1 MRRAIFTKDV
11 TNIDKYL
18 PDMDKETT
26 LVIHS
31 DVLSPVTKYNKVGFI
46 EYSKSYDQYHIDNII
61 VVGMNRIRTPERRYD
76 LVFPYMYNMNN
87 FENKFTIDERPFNG
101 EPWRVWY
108 HYGFLYKEWLGTT
121 YSNALESN
129 YQHLFLRDTD
139 YCTVN
144 AENIANNIDG
154 TWSDLEELDTSF
166 EFYTPDPMLVE
177 AYHSIKEWAFEK
189 YSTPRQ
195 LIHTMAR
202 ELNKHIGQKIDYET
216 YLNGGVI
223 RLPDFGVYRFIA
235 DENERR
241 MGIYNAIVRHG
252 ISESLQQG

>member
-18 PDMDKETT
+18 PDMDKDAT

-31 DVLSPVTKYNKVGFI
+31 DVLSPVTKYHKVGFI
-46 EYSKSYDQYHIDNII
+46 EYSKSYDQYHIDNIV

-76 LVFPYMYNMNN
+76 LVFPYIYNMNE
-87 FENKFTIDERPFNG
+87 FANKFTIDERPFNG

-129 YQHLFLRDTD
+129 YQHLFLKEANDSV
-139 YCTVN
+139 VN
-144 AENIANNIDG
+144 ATEIAKSVDG
-154 TWSDLEELDTSF
+154 TWSDLNLLNTVF
-166 EFYTPDPMLVE
+166 EFYDPEPMLVE
-177 AYHSIKEWAFEK
+177 AYNGIKEWSFSK
-189 YSTPRQ
+189 YNTPRQ
-195 LIHTMAR
+195 LIHSMMR
-202 ELNKHIGQKIDYET
+202 VLNKCVGVKVDYES

-223 RLPDFGVYRFIA
+223 KLPNFGVYRFVA
-235 DENERR
+235 EENKRR
-241 MGIYNAIVRHG
+241 MDIYNAIVRHG
-252 ISESLQQG
+252 ITESL